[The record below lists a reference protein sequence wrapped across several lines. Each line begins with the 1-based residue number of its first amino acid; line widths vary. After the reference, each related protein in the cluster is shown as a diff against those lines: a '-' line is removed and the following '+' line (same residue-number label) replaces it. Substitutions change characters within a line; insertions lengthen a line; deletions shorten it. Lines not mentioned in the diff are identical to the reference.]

1 MKKRI
6 ITIFLILFFALNAFA
21 AVDRVI
27 DPEIPI
33 DETIVNYEQNFDD
46 VLISLLAVTFLSF
59 GTVSGAALILLL
71 SYFFVKGI
79 SIF

>member
-1 MKKRI
+1 MKKGI
-6 ITIFLILFFALNAFA
+6 ITIFLILLFASIAYA

-33 DETIVNYEQNFDD
+33 DESIVNYEQNFDD
-46 VLISLLAVTFLSF
+46 VLVSLMAVTVVSF
-59 GTVSGAALILLL
+59 GTVSGAVLILLL
-71 SYFFVKGI
+71 SYFFIKGI